1 MASVSTVKL
10 RTAVG
15 RWARDVH
22 ASALDDMPDRIRPYA
37 PIDTG
42 ELRRSI
48 RRDHRISSFAADR
61 VKGRIVAPVIQART
75 TDQGSPP
82 HIIRPK
88 RAGGLL
94 VFYFPKAGRTV
105 FLRHV
110 NHPGNR
116 AKPWWERSL
125 RATWG
130 PSLRYAALRTRF
142 RP

>member
-1 MASVSTVKL
+1 MAAVNTVRL

-22 ASALDDMPDRIRPYA
+22 SAALDDMPDRIRPYA

-48 RRDHRISSFAADR
+48 RRDHRITSFAADR
-61 VKGRIVAPVIQART
+61 VKGRVVAPVVQART

-82 HIIRPK
+82 HVIRPK
-88 RAGGLL
+88 RAGGVL
-94 VFYFPKAGRTV
+94 VFVWHGRTV
-105 FLRHV
+105 HFRHV
-110 NHPGNR
+110 NHPGNK
-116 AKPWWERSL
+116 AKPWWERAV

-130 PSLRYAALRTRF
+130 PSLKYAALKTRF